1 MKRTFL
7 TALIAAVCAVAAHT
21 LSAQV
26 IMDLGMMDKYRAVSV
41 KMKLQDEATK
51 EAIGFVSVYLIP
63 VGDTTVT
70 NFALSDEKGVVELDE
85 VLSGKYELNAEI
97 IGYHPYKKVH
107 EFSRWETDL
116 GIIQMKE
123 NKEYI
128 DASTITAVGNPITV
142 RQDTLEFNASSYQVG
157 ENAMLADLLKKM
169 PGMEVDDDGTVKVNG
184 ETVDK
189 VTVGGKTFFFKDP
202 TMAVKNLPAKIV
214 DKIKVIDKKTTE
226 AEKTGIATDDD
237 KEKVM
242 DVQLKEEY
250 TKGWFGNAKAGG
262 GYTFTPK
269 TGDDLVDHRGLLY
282 QGNAMVSGYNEK
294 DQLVMIA
301 SGQNATDPSSRTAV
315 VIFSGSDF
323 DDLDQK
329 RGLNSGANVGVNL
342 NTSRIKNVESSGAVS
357 YKYSQKD
364 AKERSA
370 RTSYEADDSE
380 LYTNGAF
387 NGIGDSHSVSAS
399 FQFINE
405 ESDKYY
411 FNIEPTLSFGTKTR
425 DISNVS
431 ATMNERDT
439 LNSSVSTKSSDSK
452 SLSGNIFA
460 SLGFLKLGGKDKR
473 SLGVTFYGGVS
484 DMDGRSYENSVL
496 KYAAGGEVKNL
507 MYDKNGRGGSFQGSI
522 SYVEPFAKDWML
534 RVQLTANYSG
544 NMSDDEAFN
553 VADMSANDYYSSYS
567 KNDNVS
573 LSGRLLAQYA
583 KDSHTLHAG
592 LSFYEILNVIHAKT
606 LGVETVTGKDDWMFR
621 WAPSLRYNYQKNSFR
636 TSVYYNFYSQ
646 EPQGS
651 QISPILNISNPT
663 QVSTGNIY
671 LQPYFYHY
679 ADLELAYNDSKTYS
693 FVNFYGG
700 ARLMQNPVVTASWF
714 DDNAI
719 RYSVPVNSLRPGM
732 NLYATATYNQPFG
745 KERHFTFSTYAT
757 VDYSDNTSYQA
768 KTRMKGMD
776 VSEFDY
782 SAFMSD
788 FWGNDKG
795 DRFYGGESGFAESNT
810 NTLHYAF
817 DMGLKYQLDR
827 FSVEGHAY
835 ARNQISR
842 YSLDHTA
849 DMNTWMHSYSFE
861 TLYST
866 KSQWEFN
873 TKLVYVMYRGYSDGF
888 GAPELRW
895 NASISK
901 TIKSVTL
908 SLKGIDLLNQTR
920 NLNRVVTS
928 DYMQDTYNNVMGR
941 YVLFSVAFN
950 FGKMNAKK
958 ASAVEEAM
966 WRTAF

>member
-1 MKRTFL
+1 MKRTIL
-7 TALIAAVCAVAAHT
+7 TAVIAAVCNMVAYT

-26 IMDLGMMDKYRAVSV
+26 IVDFSMMDKYRTVSV
-41 KMKLQDEATK
+41 KMKLQDESTK
-51 EAIGFVSVYLIP
+51 EAIGFASVYLIP
-63 VGDTTVT
+63 VGDTTIT

-107 EFSRWETDL
+107 DLSRWETDL

-142 RQDTLEFNASSYQVG
+142 KQDTLEFNASSYRVG
-157 ENAMLADLLKKM
+157 ENAMLGDLLKKM
-169 PGMEVDDDGTVKVNG
+169 PGMEVADDGTVKING
-184 ETVDK
+184 EAVDK
-189 VTVGGKTFFFKDP
+189 ITVGGKTFFFNDP
-202 TMAVKNLPAKIV
+202 AMAVKNLPAKIV

-250 TKGWFGNAKAGG
+250 TKGWFGNAKVGG

-269 TGDDLVDHRGLLY
+269 TGEGLVDHRGLLY
-282 QGNAMVSGYNEK
+282 QGNAMVSGYNDK

-301 SGQNATDPSSRTAV
+301 SGQNATDPGGNTAV
-315 VIFSGSDF
+315 LIINGSDF
-323 DDLDQK
+323 DELDQK
-329 RGLNSGANVGVNL
+329 RGLDTGANVGVNL
-342 NTSRIKNVESSGAVS
+342 NTSRIRKVESAGAIS

-364 AKERSA
+364 AKEKSA

-380 LYTNGAF
+380 LYTNGVF
-387 NGIGDSHSVSAS
+387 NGIGDVNSLSAS
-399 FQFINE
+399 FQFKNE
-405 ESDKYY
+405 GADKYY

-425 DISNVS
+425 NISNFSV
-431 ATMNERDT
+431 TMNERDT

-452 SLSGNIFA
+452 SLSGNLFA
-460 SLGFLKLGGKDKR
+460 SLGILKLGGKDRR
-473 SLGVTFYGGVS
+473 SLGLSFYGNFS
-484 DMDGRSYENSVL
+484 DTDGRSYENSVL
-496 KYAAGGEVKNL
+496 KYVVGGEVKNL
-507 MYDKNGRGGSFQGSI
+507 MYDKKGFARSFQGAL
-522 SYVEPFAKDWML
+522 SYVEPLATDWML
-534 RVQLTANYSG
+534 RVQLAANYSG

-553 VADMSANDYYSSYS
+553 LADMSVNDYYSSYS
-567 KNDNVS
+567 KNDNIS
-573 LSGRLLAQYA
+573 MSGDLLAQYA

-592 LSFYEILNVIHAKT
+592 LSFYEILNVVKART
-606 LGVETVTGKDDWMFR
+606 LGVETITGKHDWMFR
-621 WAPSLRYNYQKNSFR
+621 WAPSLRYNYNKNSFR

-671 LQPYFYHY
+671 LQPYFYHS
-679 ADLELAYNDSKTYS
+679 ASLDISYNDSKSYS
-693 FVNFYGG
+693 FINFYGRG
-700 ARLMQNPVVTASWF
+700 RLMQNPVVAASWF

-719 RYSVPVNSLRPGM
+719 RYSVPVNSHDPGM
-732 NLYATATYNQPFG
+732 NFYAAATYNQPFG
-745 KERHFTFSTYAT
+745 KERHYTFSAYAT

-782 SAFMSD
+782 SAFMAD

-795 DRFYGGESGFAESNT
+795 DKFYNGESGFAESNT
-810 NTLHYAF
+810 STFHYAF
-817 DMGLKYQLDR
+817 DVGLKYQLDR
-827 FSVEGHAY
+827 FSMEGHAY

-842 YSLDHTA
+842 YSLDPTA

-866 KSQWEFN
+866 KDQWEFN
-873 TKLVYVMYRGYSDGF
+873 TKLVYVMYRGYADGF

-901 TIKSVTL
+901 TIKAVTL
-908 SLKGIDLLNQTR
+908 SLKGLDLLNQTR

-941 YVLFSVAFN
+941 YVLFSVAIN

-958 ASAVEEAM
+958 ASAVQDAM